1 MININIK
8 NTQLNY
14 FLIILLILL
23 FSFFISNILV
33 RNFFLNSEQFFF
45 YFDGLISQVD
55 NYKQIYNCEVD
66 HSLHE
71 RHRLR
76 WVFLSFWI
84 FLFEYS
90 YGIFENKNL
99 IFNFYKFLISF
110 IIFIS
115 FIFLIRAFDF
125 KKNLNQLLL
134 SATIYIIFF
143 LLISSSNISEINY
156 SILEFFFLSGALYF
170 SIKKNFL
177 FFLIFC
183 CASILNR
190 ETGFILLFIYFL
202 FNANEINKFF
212 IILIVSSLLYAAVNF
227 SLLKCIFVP
236 GFLIT
241 INPTHETT
249 FDFNTISLIKII
261 IQDYLLTLII
271 FFLYWNKSVIQKKIL
286 IIFFIYTFA
295 FLIGTPF
302 QHSIIKIL
310 FIPLLLFYINSES
323 TSLKK

>member
-1 MININIK
+1 
-8 NTQLNY
+8 
-14 FLIILLILL
+14 
-23 FSFFISNILV
+23 
-33 RNFFLNSEQFFF
+33 
-45 YFDGLISQVD
+45 
-55 NYKQIYNCEVD
+55 
-66 HSLHE
+66 
-71 RHRLR
+71 
-76 WVFLSFWI
+76 
-84 FLFEYS
+84 
-90 YGIFENKNL
+90 
-99 IFNFYKFLISF
+99 
-110 IIFIS
+110 
-115 FIFLIRAFDF
+115 
-125 KKNLNQLLL
+125 
-134 SATIYIIFF
+134 
-143 LLISSSNISEINY
+143 
-156 SILEFFFLSGALYF
+156 
-170 SIKKNFL
+170 
-177 FFLIFC
+177 LIFC

-212 IILIVSSLLYAAVNF
+212 IILIVSSLLYVAVNF
-227 SLLKCIFVP
+227 SLFKCIFVP

-261 IQDYLLTLII
+261 IQDYLLTSII